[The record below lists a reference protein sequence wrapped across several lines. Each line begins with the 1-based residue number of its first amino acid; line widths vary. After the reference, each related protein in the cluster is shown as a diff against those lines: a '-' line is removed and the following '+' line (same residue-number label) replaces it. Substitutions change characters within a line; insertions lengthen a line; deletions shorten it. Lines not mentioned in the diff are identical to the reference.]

1 VTGNVTTVRSFR
13 RSFESLDEIFAFT
26 SAFFGEHRLDRE
38 LLPTVDLVL
47 EELFTNMVK
56 YSAGGAP
63 SIRIEMAPAPP
74 GVEVTLT
81 DYDVDRFDV
90 TLAPDA
96 DIRLPIEAR
105 KPGKLG
111 LHLVRRLVD
120 SLQYEYSTER
130 RESRTTF
137 RKTGARAAALGGSS
151 RRGE

>member
-1 VTGNVTTVRSFR
+1 MFGRSFD
-13 RSFESLDEIFAFT
+13 SLEDIFAFT
-26 SAFFGEHRLDRE
+26 SEFFGRHGLDRD
-38 LLPTVDLVL
+38 LLPTVDLIV

-56 YSAGGAP
+56 YSPGGAP
-63 SIRIEMAPAPP
+63 SIRIEMAPALG
-74 GVEVTLT
+74 GVEVALT

-96 DIRLPIEAR
+96 DINLPIEER

-120 SLQYEYSTER
+120 SLQYEYSSER

-137 RKTGARAAALGGSS
+137 RKTGAGQTAAGGT
-151 RRGE
+151 

>member
-1 VTGNVTTVRSFR
+1 VNSARTFGRSFD
-13 RSFESLDEIFAFT
+13 SLEDIFAFT
-26 SAFFGEHRLDRE
+26 SEFFGRHGLDRD
-38 LLPTVDLVL
+38 LLPTVDLIV

-56 YSAGGAP
+56 YSPGGAP
-63 SIRIEMAPAPP
+63 SIRIEMAPALG
-74 GVEVTLT
+74 GVEVALT

-96 DIRLPIEAR
+96 DINLPIEER

-120 SLQYEYSTER
+120 SLQYEYSSER

-137 RKTGARAAALGGSS
+137 RKTGARRTAADGT
-151 RRGE
+151 

>member
-1 VTGNVTTVRSFR
+1 VTAVRSFA
-13 RSFESLDEIFAFT
+13 RSFDSLEAIFAFT
-26 SAFFGEHRLDRE
+26 SEFFARHGLDRD

-56 YSAGGAP
+56 YSPGGAP
-63 SIRIEMAPAPP
+63 AIRIEMAPALA

-96 DIRLPIEAR
+96 DINLPLEER
-105 KPGKLG
+105 KPGRLG

-137 RKTGARAAALGGSS
+137 RKTRAGRIAAGGI
-151 RRGE
+151 

>member
-1 VTGNVTTVRSFR
+1 MTGTVTAARSFR
-13 RSFESLDEIFAFT
+13 RSFDSLEDIFAFT
-26 SAFFGEHRLDRE
+26 AAFFSGHGLDRD

-63 SIRIEMAPAPP
+63 SIRLEMAPAPP

-96 DIRLPIEAR
+96 DINLPLEER

-111 LHLVRRLVD
+111 LHLIRRLVD
-120 SLQYEYSTER
+120 SLQYEYLADR

-137 RKTGARAAALGGSS
+137 RKTGARKTAPGSS
-151 RRGE
+151 

>member
-1 VTGNVTTVRSFR
+1 MTGNVATARSFS
-13 RSFESLDEIFAFT
+13 RSFDSLEEIFAFT
-26 SAFFGEHRLDRE
+26 SDFFGRHGLDRD

-63 SIRIEMAPAPP
+63 SIRIEMAPAPG

-90 TLAPDA
+90 TEAPDA
-96 DIRLPIEAR
+96 DVNLPIEER

-137 RKTGARAAALGGSS
+137 RKTRG
-151 RRGE
+151 RRTPSGRT

>member
-1 VTGNVTTVRSFR
+1 MTATVTAARSFS
-13 RSFESLDEIFAFT
+13 RSFDSLEEIFAFT
-26 SAFFGEHRLDRE
+26 SEFFGQHGVDRD

-56 YSAGGAP
+56 YAPEGAP
-63 SIRIEMAPAPP
+63 SIRLEMARAPD
-74 GVEVTLT
+74 GVEVSLT
-81 DYDVDRFDV
+81 DYDVDLFDV
-90 TLAPDA
+90 TEAPDA
-96 DIRLPIEAR
+96 DINLPIEAR

-137 RKTGARAAALGGSS
+137 RKTGARRTA
-151 RRGE
+151 

>member
-1 VTGNVTTVRSFR
+1 MFGRSFD
-13 RSFESLDEIFAFT
+13 SLEDIFAFT
-26 SAFFGEHRLDRE
+26 SEFFGRHGLDRD
-38 LLPTVDLVL
+38 LLPTVDLIV

-56 YSAGGAP
+56 YSPGGAP
-63 SIRIEMAPAPP
+63 SIRIERAPALG
-74 GVEVTLT
+74 GVEVALT

-96 DIRLPIEAR
+96 DINLPIEER

-120 SLQYEYSTER
+120 SLQYEYSSER

-137 RKTGARAAALGGSS
+137 RKTGARRTAADGT
-151 RRGE
+151 

>member
-1 VTGNVTTVRSFR
+1 VNSARTFGRSFD
-13 RSFESLDEIFAFT
+13 SLEDIFAFT
-26 SAFFGEHRLDRE
+26 SEFFGRHGLDRD
-38 LLPTVDLVL
+38 LLPTVDLIV

-56 YSAGGAP
+56 YSPGGAP
-63 SIRIEMAPAPP
+63 AIRIEMAPALG
-74 GVEVTLT
+74 GVEVALT

-96 DIRLPIEAR
+96 DINLPIEER

-120 SLQYEYSTER
+120 SLQYEYSSER

-137 RKTGARAAALGGSS
+137 RKTGARRTAADGT
-151 RRGE
+151 

>member
-1 VTGNVTTVRSFR
+1 MNSARTFGRSFD
-13 RSFESLDEIFAFT
+13 SLEDIFAFT
-26 SAFFGEHRLDRE
+26 SEFFGRHGLDRD
-38 LLPTVDLVL
+38 LLPTVDLIV

-56 YSAGGAP
+56 YSPGGAP
-63 SIRIEMAPAPP
+63 SIRIEMAPALG
-74 GVEVTLT
+74 GVEVALT

-96 DIRLPIEAR
+96 DINLPIEER

-120 SLQYEYSTER
+120 SLQYEYSSER

-137 RKTGARAAALGGSS
+137 RKTGARRTAADGT
-151 RRGE
+151 

>member
-1 VTGNVTTVRSFR
+1 MTGTVTTARSFR
-13 RSFESLDEIFAFT
+13 RSFDSLEEIFAFT
-26 SAFFGEHRLDRE
+26 AEFFGGHGLDRD

-63 SIRIEMAPAPP
+63 SIRLEMAPAPP

-96 DIRLPIEAR
+96 DINLPLEDR

-111 LHLVRRLVD
+111 LHLIRRLVD
-120 SLQYEYSTER
+120 SLQYEYSTDR

-137 RKTGARAAALGGSS
+137 RKTGARKAASGSI
-151 RRGE
+151 

>member
-1 VTGNVTTVRSFR
+1 MTAARSFL
-13 RSFESLDEIFAFT
+13 RSFDSLEEIFSFT
-26 SAFFGEHRLDRE
+26 SEFFGSHGLDRD

-63 SIRIEMAPAPP
+63 SVRIEMACAPG

-96 DIRLPIEAR
+96 DIALPIEQR
-105 KPGKLG
+105 KPGRLG

-137 RKTGARAAALGGSS
+137 RKAVRQTASSGSP
-151 RRGE
+151 RRGNS

>member
-1 VTGNVTTVRSFR
+1 MTAARSFSR
-13 RSFESLDEIFAFT
+13 GFDSLEEIFAFT
-26 SAFFGEHRLDRE
+26 SEFFGRHEIDRD

-56 YSAGGAP
+56 YNPGGAP
-63 SIRIEMAPAPP
+63 SIRIEMAPALG

-96 DIRLPIEAR
+96 DINLPIEER

-120 SLQYEYSTER
+120 SLQYEYSSER

-137 RKTGARAAALGGSS
+137 RKAGAGRTAAGGT
-151 RRGE
+151 

>member
-1 VTGNVTTVRSFR
+1 MTAARSFR
-13 RSFESLDEIFAFT
+13 RSFDSLEEIFAF
-26 SAFFGEHRLDRE
+26 SSEFFGRHGLDRD

-63 SIRIEMAPAPP
+63 SIRIEMAPAP
-74 GVEVTLT
+74 GGLEVTLT

-90 TLAPDA
+90 TQSPDA
-96 DIRLPIEAR
+96 DINLPIEER

-120 SLQYEYSTER
+120 SLRYEYSIER
-130 RESRTTF
+130 RESRTIF
-137 RKTGARAAALGGSS
+137 RKTGVGKRRRATAEKLG
-151 RRGE
+151 E

>member
-1 VTGNVTTVRSFR
+1 MTGNATAARSFS
-13 RSFESLDEIFAFT
+13 RSFESLEEIFAFT
-26 SAFFGEHRLDRE
+26 SDFFGRHGLDRD

-47 EELFTNMVK
+47 EELFTNTVK

-63 SIRIEMAPAPP
+63 SIRIEMAPAPG

-96 DIRLPIEAR
+96 DVNLPIEER
-105 KPGKLG
+105 KPGRLG

-137 RKTGARAAALGGSS
+137 RKTGDRRTPSGGT
-151 RRGE
+151 

>member
-1 VTGNVTTVRSFR
+1 MTGPVTAARSFP
-13 RSFESLDEIFAFT
+13 RSFDSLDEIFAFT
-26 SAFFGEHRLDRE
+26 AAFFSGHGLDRD

-63 SIRIEMAPAPP
+63 SIRLEMAPAPP

-90 TLAPDA
+90 TLAPDT
-96 DIRLPIEAR
+96 DINLPLEDR

-111 LHLVRRLVD
+111 LHLIRRLVD
-120 SLQYEYSTER
+120 SLQYEYSTDR

-137 RKTGARAAALGGSS
+137 RKTGARKAASGSI
-151 RRGE
+151 

>member
-1 VTGNVTTVRSFR
+1 MTAIQSFPRSFD
-13 RSFESLDEIFAFT
+13 SLEEIFAFT
-26 SAFFGEHRLDRE
+26 SDFFGRHRLDRG

-56 YSAGGAP
+56 YSPGGAP
-63 SIRIEMAPAPP
+63 SIRIEMAPAPG

-90 TLAPDA
+90 TLTPDA
-96 DIRLPIEAR
+96 DVNLPIEER
-105 KPGKLG
+105 RPGKLG

-120 SLQYEYSTER
+120 SLKYEYSSER

-137 RKTGARAAALGGSS
+137 RKTGAVQMGARSG
-151 RRGE
+151 

>member
-1 VTGNVTTVRSFR
+1 MFGRSFD
-13 RSFESLDEIFAFT
+13 SLEDIFAFT
-26 SAFFGEHRLDRE
+26 SEFFGRHGLDRD
-38 LLPTVDLVL
+38 LLPTVDLIV

-56 YSAGGAP
+56 YSPGGAP
-63 SIRIEMAPAPP
+63 SIRIEMAPALG
-74 GVEVTLT
+74 GVEVALT

-96 DIRLPIEAR
+96 DINLPIEER

-120 SLQYEYSTER
+120 SLQYEYSSER

-137 RKTGARAAALGGSS
+137 RKTGARRTAADGT
-151 RRGE
+151 

>member
-1 VTGNVTTVRSFR
+1 MTGTVTAARSFP
-13 RSFESLDEIFAFT
+13 RSFDSLDEIFAFT
-26 SAFFGEHRLDRE
+26 AAFFSGHGLDRD

-63 SIRIEMAPAPP
+63 SIRLEMAPAPP

-90 TLAPDA
+90 TLAPDT
-96 DIRLPIEAR
+96 DINLPLEDR

-111 LHLVRRLVD
+111 LHLIRRLVD
-120 SLQYEYSTER
+120 SLQYEYSTDR

-137 RKTGARAAALGGSS
+137 RKTGARKTAPGST
-151 RRGE
+151 

>member
-1 VTGNVTTVRSFR
+1 MTGTVTAARSFP
-13 RSFESLDEIFAFT
+13 RSFDSLDEIFAFT
-26 SAFFGEHRLDRE
+26 AAFFSGHGLDRD

-63 SIRIEMAPAPP
+63 SIRLEMAPAPP

-90 TLAPDA
+90 TLAPDT
-96 DIRLPIEAR
+96 DIDLPLEDR

-111 LHLVRRLVD
+111 LHLIRRLVD
-120 SLQYEYSTER
+120 SLQYEYSTDR

-137 RKTGARAAALGGSS
+137 RKTGARKAASGSI
-151 RRGE
+151 